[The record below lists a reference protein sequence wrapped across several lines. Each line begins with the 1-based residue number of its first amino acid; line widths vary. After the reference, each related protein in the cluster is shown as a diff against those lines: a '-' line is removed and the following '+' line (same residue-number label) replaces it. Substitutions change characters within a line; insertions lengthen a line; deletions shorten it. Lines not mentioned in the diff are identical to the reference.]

1 MENRFLVPVLTPI
14 NDDESINY
22 DALQKHVESVIKQ
35 GGYNLPDMLRKIDQY
50 HVAGKL
56 TDQER
61 DELYAQA
68 RGGADPT
75 GNLDLLGKVLELVGQ
90 VQQLQ
95 DRVTKLEQGDTGDD
109 EQPEPEQAPAD
120 YVAGKWHR
128 TGDRVTFEGTA
139 YTCTAPAGQVCTW
152 SPAEY
157 PAYWA
162 AD

>member
-1 MENRFLVPVLTPI
+1 MKNIF
-14 NDDESINY
+14 
-22 DALQKHVESVIKQ
+22 QSVIKQ
-35 GGYNLPDMLRKIDQY
+35 GGYNLPDMLRKIDSY
-50 HVAGKL
+50 HIAGKL
-56 TDQER
+56 ADQER
-61 DELYAQA
+61 DELYTLA

-75 GNLDLLGKVLELVGQ
+75 GNLDLLAKVLELLDQ

-95 DRVTKLEQGDTGDD
+95 DRVAKLEQSDTGDG

-120 YVAGKWHR
+120 YVAGKWYR
-128 TGDRVTFEGTA
+128 TGDRVTFEGAA
-139 YTCTAPAGQVCTW
+139 YTCTAPEGVVCTW